1 MRSVSVVIPNYNGAG
16 LLEKY
21 LPPLK
26 KALSDHV
33 ATFEIIVVD
42 DASHDTS
49 VEFLRQQHPD
59 VTVITN
65 EANLGFGGTMNR
77 GIHAA
82 RGEIIFSLNSDV
94 LVDSDIFGAVLPR
107 FSDPG
112 LFAVTPNI
120 IDPRSGYN
128 QAVYRLKPGVC
139 WYTDTCLQ
147 TVPAEQEVPL
157 FFACAG
163 ACFYDRAKLLELGGF
178 DPLFSPFYVEDVD
191 LSYQAWKRGWRC
203 VLEPSAHRVSF
214 QQLHHRAVS
223 PEAQDQ
229 VPDGTQQDL
238 FHVAQHYRLFPGMA
252 LLALFSAVT
261 AVGYRLL
268 QKIQVR
274 GDVHGTAPL
283 FRDHG
288 KTGRS
293 PETCTGVR
301 QRHYQT
307 GFLQAVKRYT
317 HGETGNGQ

>member
-1 MRSVSVVIPNYNGAG
+1 MRSVSVVIPNYNGAS

-42 DASHDTS
+42 DASNDTS

-107 FSDPG
+107 FSDPN

-147 TVPAEQEVPL
+147 TVPVEQEVPL

-203 VLEPSAHRVSF
+203 VLEPTVTVYHFSNSTIEQYHRKRKIKFLTARNKTYFMWLNITDGSLVWRYWLCFLPSLLWDIVSF
-214 QQLHHRAVS
+214 RKYKFVGTFMALPRFFEIMEKRAVRRKH
-223 PEAQDQ
+223 AQVCDSDIIKL
-229 VPDGTQQDL
+229 VS
-238 FHVAQHYRLFPGMA
+238 YR
-252 LLALFSAVT
+252 
-261 AVGYRLL
+261 
-268 QKIQVR
+268 Q
-274 GDVHGTAPL
+274 
-283 FRDHG
+283 
-288 KTGRS
+288 
-293 PETCTGVR
+293 
-301 QRHYQT
+301 
-307 GFLQAVKRYT
+307 
-317 HGETGNGQ
+317 

>member
-42 DASHDTS
+42 DASQDSS

-59 VTVITN
+59 VTVIVN

-82 RGEIIFSLNSDV
+82 QGEVLFSLNSDV

-147 TVPAEQEVPL
+147 AVPAEKEVPL

-203 VLEPSAHRVSF
+203 VLEPSATVYHFSNSTIEQYHRKRKIKFLTARNKTYFMWLNITDCYLVWRYWLCFLPSLLWDIASF
-214 QQLHHRAVS
+214 RKYKFV
-223 PEAQDQ
+223 
-229 VPDGTQQDL
+229 GT
-238 FHVAQHYRLFPGMA
+238 FMA
-252 LLALFSAVT
+252 LPRFFE
-261 AVGYRLL
+261 
-268 QKIQVR
+268 IM
-274 GDVHGTAPL
+274 
-283 FRDHG
+283 
-288 KTGRS
+288 
-293 PETCTGVR
+293 
-301 QRHYQT
+301 
-307 GFLQAVKRYT
+307 VKRSARRRHARTCDRDIINLVSYR
-317 HGETGNGQ
+317 Q